1 MKQSNI
7 EEGFVSVN
15 GVQLYYKIIG
25 QGEPVIIS
33 HGGPGLDHNYILPLS
48 ELADDYRVIF
58 YDQRATGNSTGAVN
72 PNSITLDNFVQDL
85 EGLRRELNLGKVN
98 LIGHSWGGGLAVYY
112 AIKYPL
118 NVRSLIVLAAGG
130 PDTKY
135 FEQYYQNV
143 QKKTSRED
151 AETMRQIK
159 QSDAFKNR
167 QVEAVERYYR
177 IATKPFFY
185 DPSFADRLDFF
196 VNENT
201 ANNQSKAAAF
211 IMKDIS
217 NLCFYDRLSTIKCP
231 ALILCGDADPGPC
244 WGPYKL
250 YKLLPQSKLVFLKNT
265 GHFVFIESPEETFSF
280 IKSFLR
286 DDKSVVTS
294 IPAKIEEKL
303 KSIGADL

>member
-1 MKQSNI
+1 MRQSNI
-7 EEGFVSVN
+7 EEGFASVN
-15 GVQLYYKIIG
+15 GVQLYYKIVG
-25 QGEPVIIS
+25 EGEPVVIS
-33 HGGPGLDHNYILPLS
+33 HGGPGFDHNYILPMS

-72 PNSITLDNFVQDL
+72 ANSITLDNFVQDL
-85 EGLRRELNLGKVN
+85 EGLRKKLNLGKVN

-118 NVRSLIVLAAGG
+118 NLRSLIVLAAGG
-130 PDTKY
+130 PDAKY

-143 QKKTSRED
+143 QKKTSPED
-151 AETMRQIK
+151 AVAMREIK
-159 QSDAFKNR
+159 RSDTFKNR
-167 QVEAVERYYR
+167 QVEAVEKYYR

-185 DPSFADRLDFF
+185 DPSLVDRLDFF

-217 NLCFYDRLSTIKCP
+217 SFDIYDKLSAIKCP
-231 ALILCGDADPGPC
+231 TLIVCGDADPGPR

-250 YKLLPQSKLVFLKNT
+250 HKLVSQSKLVFLKNT
-265 GHFVFIESPEETFSF
+265 GHFLFIESPDETFSV
-280 IKSFLR
+280 IRDFLR
-286 DDKSVVTS
+286 DDKAVATS
-294 IPAKIEEKL
+294 IPAEIE
-303 KSIGADL
+303 